1 MVVIPLFTSTLFST
15 TRYRCS
21 TMVSIAKGQAGL
33 AFAITVLRAS
43 VAGTALVVVVLA
55 GTVVTA
61 GTETRAGGSARW

>member
-1 MVVIPLFTSTLFST
+1 MVIIPLFTSTLFSK

-43 VAGTALVVVVLA
+43 VAARVGWAALA

-61 GTETRAGGSARW
+61 GSEAQAGGSAKW